1 MYKNTIIMKR
11 LLFFVPCLAL
21 MLASCGNDNDFHV
34 TRFYETAAV
43 MYADQEVDSLHLQ
56 YSDNWTAQK
65 NVDWFDI
72 SPTSATIPQDYIM
85 WTRIDITTTPNTTG
99 KERIGNIMVTS
110 YQPAGITVYQHS
122 FLNVSWPYITNVSE
136 DESTFTCLDIKADTA
151 TTGQVIFTNYADGA
165 TLTSNSAWLTVSN
178 ETYDK
183 GRHQVDYTLEP
194 NTTTED
200 RTAIITLTSNGV
212 STPISIRQRAYVE
225 AE

>member
-21 MLASCGNDNDFHV
+21 MLASCGNDNDFHI
-34 TRFYETAAV
+34 TRFAESYASL
-43 MYADQEVDSLHLQ
+43 YADQVADSVHLQ
-56 YSDNWTAQK
+56 CSDNWTAQK

-85 WTRIDITTTPNTTG
+85 WSRIDITTTPNTTG
-99 KERIGNIMVTS
+99 KVRYGQIFITS
-110 YQPAGITVYQHS
+110 NQPAGITVYHHP

-136 DESTFTCLDIKADTA
+136 DEDTFTCLDIKADTA

-183 GRHQVDYTLEP
+183 GTHQVDYTLEP

>member
-1 MYKNTIIMKR
+1 MKR

-21 MLASCGNDNDFHV
+21 MLASCGNEDEFHV

-56 YSDNWTAQK
+56 TSDNWTAQK
-65 NVDWFDI
+65 NADWFNM
-72 SPTSATIPQDYIM
+72 SPTSGTIPQGAVM

-110 YQPAGITVYQHS
+110 YEPAGITVYQHS
-122 FLNVSWPYITNVSE
+122 FLNVSWPLIGAKSVGDEIEYVCE
-136 DESTFTCLDIKADTA
+136 DIVADTV
-151 TTGQVIFTNYADGA
+151 TSRQVIFTTYADGA

-178 ETYDK
+178 ETYPA
-183 GRHQVDYTLEP
+183 GEHTVTYSLEP
-194 NTTTED
+194 NETTEE
-200 RTAIITLTSNGV
+200 RTAVITLTSNGV
-212 STPISIRQRAYVE
+212 SMPISVTQRAYVA